1 MAAIND
7 LISQIQDETL
17 RNRIQEEVSKM
28 AKQKKFGLVFEEH
41 MPESTPLYDMPIKRG
56 CNVMR
61 RDSKDDKSIY
71 VVLKVEGDTAV
82 CVKPEQKDEAVTF
95 ELKDIVRVAE
105 FGESIYPYLKPLDS
119 VCNAPDSDL
128 WHTLIEADNYHA
140 LQLLEYLYAGK
151 VDCIYIDPPYNTGAK
166 DWKYNN
172 DYVDGND
179 AYRHSKWLSFMQRR
193 LKLAQKLLNPKDSV
207 LIVTIDEKE
216 YLHLGCLLE
225 EIFPEERM
233 QMISS
238 VINPAVVARAGEF
251 GRSGEYIYFVFL
263 GNAAPARTRLNREWV
278 SRRGRTHTGQ
288 IRWDLL
294 KRSGTGASRQDSP
307 GGFYPIYI
315 DPDTNQIKEIGTP
328 IPEGKS
334 EPPQID
340 GLYCLLPIR
349 DNGTEGRWQWTSETF
364 RERMTQGRVRI
375 GGNSDRGYT
384 VYILKDGEYSKI
396 QNGEFTEV
404 GRGINNEILVNDI
417 DTNYV
422 LAIPGDMWQIST
434 HDATQ
439 YGSRLLGNIL
449 GNKRFTFPKSLYAV
463 KDALRFCTAN
473 KPDAL
478 ILDFFAGSGT
488 TMHAVNLLNAEDG
501 GHRRCIMVTN
511 NEVSADEAKMLKDKG
526 YQPGD
531 AEWEKLGIAHY
542 VTWPRTVC
550 SIKGQDVNGNP
561 LKGDYLGSEP
571 PMHMADGFKANAAF
585 FKLGFLDPTAVSL
598 GMRISE
604 MLPTLWLKTGA
615 KGKCPELTGKQV
627 PDMMILP
634 ENQFAVLINE
644 NTFADFAEKLAEHP
658 EIQTVF
664 LATDYEVNYQSMVKN
679 LNVTEAYQL
688 YRDYLDHFRVNRGR
702 N

>member
-1 MAAIND
+1 
-7 LISQIQDETL
+7 
-17 RNRIQEEVSKM
+17 
-28 AKQKKFGLVFEEH
+28 
-41 MPESTPLYDMPIKRG
+41 
-56 CNVMR
+56 
-61 RDSKDDKSIY
+61 
-71 VVLKVEGDTAV
+71 
-82 CVKPEQKDEAVTF
+82 
-95 ELKDIVRVAE
+95 
-105 FGESIYPYLKPLDS
+105 
-119 VCNAPDSDL
+119 
-128 WHTLIEADNYHA
+128 
-140 LQLLEYLYAGK
+140 
-151 VDCIYIDPPYNTGAK
+151 
-166 DWKYNN
+166 
-172 DYVDGND
+172 
-179 AYRHSKWLSFMQRR
+179 
-193 LKLAQKLLNPKDSV
+193 
-207 LIVTIDEKE
+207 
-216 YLHLGCLLE
+216 
-225 EIFPEERM
+225 M

-238 VINPAVVARAGEF
+238 VINPAVVARAGGF
-251 GRSGEYIYFVFL
+251 GRSGEYIYFVFF
-263 GNAAPARTRLNREWV
+263 GNAAPARTRFDREWV

-334 EPPQID
+334 KPPQID

-396 QNGEFTEV
+396 QNGEFAEV
-404 GRGINNEILVNDI
+404 GRGVNNEILVNDI

-531 AEWEKLGIAHY
+531 EEWEKLGIAHY

-598 GMRISE
+598 GMRFSE

>member
-71 VVLKVEGDTAV
+71 VVLRVEGDTAV

-95 ELKDIVRVAE
+95 DLKDIVRVAE

-193 LKLAQKLLNPKDSV
+193 LKLAKKLLNPADSV

-225 EIFPEERM
+225 EMFPEAQI
-233 QMISS
+233 QMVSIT
-238 VINPAVVARAGEF
+238 INPSGAIRKNLFSRADEYAFFVILGDAHVVQKKGDGDEVEVRWWYL
-251 GRSGEYIYFVFL
+251 RRLEY
-263 GNAAPARTRLNREWV
+263 G
-278 SRRGRTHTGQ
+278 SRRGTV
-288 IRWDLL
+288 
-294 KRSGTGASRQDSP
+294 K
-307 GGFYPIYI
+307 GGIAQFYPIYI
-315 DPDTNQIKEIGTP
+315 DNETHKIVKIGKALPHTQDRHSVPD
-328 IPEGKS
+328 
-334 EPPQID
+334 ID
-340 GLYCLLPIR
+340 GATTVFPIR
-349 DNGTEGRWQWTSETF
+349 DDGIEMNWGVTGETLARLLEKKVIQVLPNKKSPYQPYTIKYLSENFEEKIASGRWAVKGY
-364 RERMTQGRVRI
+364 RE
-375 GGNSDRGYT
+375 
-384 VYILKDGEYSKI
+384 DGSKI
-396 QNGEFTEV
+396 VVETGGKLTRATTVWNEKSYDAKTYGTVLLKNIV
-404 GRGINNEILVNDI
+404 G
-417 DTNYV
+417 
-422 LAIPGDMWQIST
+422 
-434 HDATQ
+434 DA
-439 YGSRLLGNIL
+439 
-449 GNKRFTFPKSLYAV
+449 RFSFPKSLYSVRDSLKYFVAE
-463 KDALRFCTAN
+463 
-473 KPDAL
+473 KPAAL
-478 ILDFFAGSGT
+478 IIDFFAGSGT

-511 NEVSADEAKMLKDKG
+511 NEVSADEAKMLKNKG
-526 YQPGD
+526 YQPGN

-550 SIKGQDVNGNP
+550 SIKGQDINGKP
-561 LKGDYLGSEP
+561 LKGDYLGCEP
-571 PMHMADGFKANAAF
+571 LMHMADGFKANAAF
-585 FKLGFLDPTAVSL
+585 FKLGFLDSTAVSL
-598 GMRISE
+598 GMRFSE

-615 KGKCPELTGKQV
+615 KGKCPELTGEQM
-627 PDMMILP
+627 PDMLILP

-644 NTFADFAEKLAEHP
+644 NSFADFAEKLAEHP